1 MSAPEE
7 PKPPRRPSPEEPRT
21 ARTREALEAGLWELL
36 REHELAEISVSALCK
51 VAGVHRTTFYGHHRN
66 IFDFA
71 ASVYAGLVDRLGTVD
86 LDQRGTGRTVAE
98 IGELYVESIR
108 QILQHTKDE
117 QRVYRALFHTE
128 AFLGVLVENLRMR
141 FVLAMDVWQAHGVL
155 PDLDPEATAGYL
167 GGAYASWFEQWV
179 ISDDDD
185 VEAWLGSLRNL
196 LPVWW
201 PREGFPPAPQPVPG
215 RGSRAAGV
223 RSPEALEPGQ
233 P

>member
-1 MSAPEE
+1 MPAEHSRPL
-7 PKPPRRPSPEEPRT
+7 RRPCPEEPRT
-21 ARTREALEAGLWELL
+21 ARTRQALQTGLWELL
-36 REHELAEISVSALCK
+36 RDHELADISVSELCRQ
-51 VAGVHRTTFYGHHRN
+51 AGVHRTTFYGHHRN

-108 QILQHTKDE
+108 QILQHTKQE

-128 AFLGVLVENLRMR
+128 TFLGVLVEDLRMR
-141 FVLAMDVWQAHGVL
+141 FVLALDVWRAHGVL
-155 PDLDPEATAGYL
+155 PDLNREATAGYL

-185 VEAWLGSLRNL
+185 AEAWLASLRTL
-196 LPVWW
+196 LPSWW
-201 PREGFPPAPQPVPG
+201 PRDGFPQLP
-215 RGSRAAGV
+215 
-223 RSPEALEPGQ
+223 
-233 P
+233 